1 MLNKIPTHLFAII
14 LSLLFISACTVT
26 QQGTEKKSDSKNPVH
41 SEEYKSALSAMKNS
55 ELKKARGLLQDV
67 INQRPNFSNAH
78 VNLGIDFLKSNSLSE
93 AENAF
98 NHALRINPKNVFA
111 LNQLGILHRQQGDFS
126 AAKSSYKKAIDINS
140 DYANAHLNLGI
151 LYDLYLYDLP
161 NAIEHYKNYQ
171 SLTKDKNKQVEK
183 WIVDL
188 ERRHKK
194 SLEPKSK

>member
-1 MLNKIPTHLFAII
+1 MLNKIPAHLFSII

-26 QQGTEKKSDSKNPVH
+26 QQGTEQKSDSKSPVY
-41 SEEYKSALSAMKNS
+41 SAAYKSALSAMKNS

-67 INQRPNFSNAH
+67 INQQPNFSNAH
-78 VNLGIDFLKSNSLSE
+78 VNLGIVFLKSNSLSE

-140 DYANAHLNLGI
+140 DYTNAHLNLGI
-151 LYDLYLYDLP
+151 LYDLYLYDFP